1 MVALP
6 TIVFAAHCVVVT
18 LKNGDHLTGTV
29 SRLDRGQLHFSATE
43 G

>member
-18 LKNGDHLTGTV
+18 LKNGDHLAGTA
-29 SRLDRGQLHFSATE
+29 SRLNRGQPHFSAAE